1 MTSILFSYSSE
12 IEAYEMFFVFKH
24 KKHKEANM
32 KKFFVLSMAMFL
44 LSFGLSNQ
52 ASGMSGDPNKLVTV
66 KTFVDMAKKSLPAV
80 VSIHVEQAPF
90 PGQEQENDR
99 SEAPVDP
106 GGKNLPFPPFGG
118 PDQMDPNQP
127 EQPRRGFGSGSGF
140 IISADG
146 YIVTNN
152 HVVEGAAKIAVFV
165 GKKEYSAKT
174 IGTDPETDIAL
185 IKIEGASF
193 PALLMGD
200 SDMLEV
206 GEPVMAIGS
215 PFGLNGSV
223 TTGIVSAKNRRQVSG
238 DVYDNFIQTDASI
251 NPGNSGGPL
260 IDTNGKVIGMNTAI
274 LSGRG
279 GEGNVGIG
287 FAVPSNL
294 IKEIIA
300 SLKESGSVTRGWF
313 GIVFQPLTKELSQ
326 MLKLESDSGALVKE
340 VVSGG
345 PAEKGGIKREDVIVS
360 FNDEKVSSLEELP
373 KMVASVRPGTSVP
386 VEIWRNGKKEVI
398 SVVIEKRD
406 SLAMKKMK
414 KESQI
419 PEQGDPRI
427 PRHPRPRR

>member
-1 MTSILFSYSSE
+1 
-12 IEAYEMFFVFKH
+12 
-24 KKHKEANM
+24 M
-32 KKFFVLSMAMFL
+32 KKSSLAIATALFL
-44 LSFGLSNQ
+44 ISFGLSNQ
-52 ASGMSGDPNKLVTV
+52 ASGMSGDPNKPVTV

-80 VSIHVEQAPF
+80 VSIQVEHTSF
-90 PGQEQENDR
+90 PGQEQEKEH
-99 SEAPVDP
+99 SEVPVDP
-106 GGKNLPFPPFGG
+106 KGKDSPFSPFGG

-127 EQPRRGFGSGSGF
+127 EQPRSGPSSGSGF

-152 HVVEGAAKIAVFV
+152 HVVEGAAKISVFV
-165 GKKEYSAKT
+165 GKKEYPAKT

-193 PALLMGD
+193 PSLSMGD
-200 SDMLEV
+200 SDTLEV

-215 PFGLNGSV
+215 PFGLSGSV

-238 DVYDNFIQTDASI
+238 DVYDNYIQTDASI

-360 FNDEKVSSLEELP
+360 FNGKEVSSLEELP
-373 KMVASVRPGTSVP
+373 KMVAAVHPGTSVP
-386 VEIWRNGKKEVI
+386 VEVWRNGKKEVV

-406 SLAMKKMK
+406 SSAMKNLK
-414 KESQI
+414 KEFQ
-419 PEQGDPRI
+419 PPRKG
-427 PRHPRPRR
+427 PRPPRK

>member
-1 MTSILFSYSSE
+1 
-12 IEAYEMFFVFKH
+12 
-24 KKHKEANM
+24 M
-32 KKFFVLSMAMFL
+32 KKFFVLATALFL
-44 LSFGLSNQ
+44 VSFGLSNQ
-52 ASGMSGDPNKLVTV
+52 ASGMSGDPNKPVTV

-80 VSIHVEQAPF
+80 VSIQVEQKQGPF

-99 SEAPVDP
+99 SEVPVVP
-106 GGKNLPFPPFGG
+106 REKNSPFPPFGG
-118 PDQMDPNQP
+118 PDQLDPNQP
-127 EQPRRGFGSGSGF
+127 DQPRRGVGSGSGF

-152 HVVEGAAKIAVFV
+152 HVVEGATKISVFV
-165 GKKEYSAKT
+165 GKKEYTAKT

-185 IKIEGASF
+185 IKIEGALF
-193 PALLMGD
+193 PALSMGD
-200 SDMLEV
+200 SDTLEV

-215 PFGLNGSV
+215 PFGLTGSV

-238 DVYDNFIQTDASI
+238 DVYDNYIQTDASI

-274 LSGRG
+274 IEG
-279 GEGNVGIG
+279 GGGGVG

-294 IKEIIA
+294 IKEIVA

-313 GIVFQPLTKELSQ
+313 GIVFQPLTEELAL
-326 MLKLESDSGALVKE
+326 MLAFEESDSGALVKE
-340 VVSGG
+340 VVPGG
-345 PAEKGGIKREDVIVS
+345 PAEKGGVKREDVIFS
-360 FNDEKVSSLEELP
+360 FNGKKVSSLEELP

-386 VEIWRNGKKEVI
+386 VEIWRNGKKEAV

-406 SLAMKKMK
+406 SLVMKKMQ